1 MEKHTHARSC
11 DLDGSFLY
19 EYTRTDILLS
29 IRIYL
34 FFSFSL
40 SSDVFPRLFPFYLF
54 FGFCFIFLSGKESCA
69 GISMQRHRKER
80 KKKLTR
86 VELVGAALVKLL
98 VAFGRHADYV
108 PFNAWVIVLQVDAN
122 LDQIVR

>member
-1 MEKHTHARSC
+1 MFH
-11 DLDGSFLY
+11 
-19 EYTRTDILLS
+19 
-29 IRIYL
+29 
-34 FFSFSL
+34 FSSA
-40 SSDVFPRLFPFYLF
+40 
-54 FGFCFIFLSGKESCA
+54 GKEGA
-69 GISMQRHRKER
+69 LEYHRKRRAE

-98 VAFGRHADYV
+98 MAFGRHADYV